1 MVSKN
6 NNQQHRAM
14 YQNQSQHLQY
24 SHNARA
30 AAAPYRKPFRG
41 APGAGSN
48 ANQMMYS
55 SCQMPSDPL
64 YIDFNSPTAAPP
76 TKPAAGSAT
85 QCQPPARPAAQPH
98 SHTGPVPGRH
108 QATATPTAQP
118 KAKANASSAQSAAWE
133 MGRKKPLK
141 VKQQPKSKHQ
151 LPLQQSFPGHL
162 NGNAHANGNG
172 EGSHKWPPKQRFHPQ
187 HRFNGGGGGGFN
199 RPPPSHG
206 CPHHMMPLMG
216 PMRPGPGPGPRC
228 GGPMPM
234 PPFPPMPY
242 PPQMVPPMAMRC
254 PMPPM
259 GGPPPPPHFMRHN
272 GRGAPMH
279 MMGGHPMHL
288 MGPRM
293 PPRGMVPGGPF
304 GGGMNMNG
312 GPNGGRIKKPNPV
325 LIKQVV
331 KGKSTIKTLKN
342 MVNQYPLDKPWVTEQ
357 IRGEHDK
364 KVDIENRLKGNK
376 DDELFAQFKLQRDK
390 FVELYEGAREDY
402 LKQEA
407 ASVMA
412 KDAKSDKDKEKEKN
426 TNPNPN
432 QNQNAAHDA
441 ATPSL

>member
-1 MVSKN
+1 MVFKY
-6 NNQQHRAM
+6 NNQQNRAM
-14 YQNQSQHLQY
+14 QQNQSQQH

-41 APGAGSN
+41 APVAGSK

-64 YIDFNSPTAAPP
+64 YIDFNRPTTVPP
-76 TKPAAGSAT
+76 TKSAAGSAT
-85 QCQPPARPAAQPH
+85 QGQAHVLTVPAARHQGTASPAAKPQGTAC
-98 SHTGPVPGRH
+98 STGPLK
-108 QATATPTAQP
+108 TN
-118 KAKANASSAQSAAWE
+118 ANPAQSTAWE
-133 MGRKKPLK
+133 MARKKPLK
-141 VKQQPKSKHQ
+141 SKQQPKGKHQ
-151 LPLQQSFPGHL
+151 LPLQQEFSGHL
-162 NGNAHANGNG
+162 SGNVHANGNS
-172 EGSHKWPPKQRFHPQ
+172 EGVHKWPPKQRFHPQ
-187 HRFNGGGGGGFN
+187 NRFNGGGFN

-206 CPHHMMPLMG
+206 CPHHMMPVMGLM
-216 PMRPGPGPGPRC
+216 GPGPRPRC
-228 GGPMPM
+228 GRPMPM
-234 PPFPPMPY
+234 APFPPMPY

-272 GRGAPMH
+272 GRGAPIH
-279 MMGGHPMHL
+279 MMGGPPMHL

-293 PPRGMVPGGPF
+293 PLRGMPPGGPF

-376 DDELFAQFKLQRDK
+376 DDELFAQFKVQRDK
-390 FVELYEGAREDY
+390 FVELYEGARENY

-412 KDAKSDKDKEKEKN
+412 KDAKPDKDKEKN
-426 TNPNPN
+426 TT
-432 QNQNAAHDA
+432 QNAAQDA
-441 ATPSL
+441 ATPSP